1 MPSSLPIR
9 RATVLAL
16 CLLSPSAPQAQSA
29 DLPSGNFLLWQPSH
43 RPGGFSHMET
53 IFPTRRVKAGAHPYP
68 LPKAAQEPAV
78 RYTVDGH
85 AMDTDGFMEAN
96 NVAGLLVIRDGRI
109 MVERYRLGL
118 TAKGHWNSFSV
129 AKSVTSTLVGAAVK
143 DGSIKSL
150 DDPITRYIP
159 GLKGSAYEGVS
170 MRDMLTMSSGV
181 RWNENYED
189 PDSDEMKMKEID
201 GGKGDG
207 TVPYMAHLPRLAP
220 PGAQFHYSTGD
231 ADLIGIALANATGM
245 SMADYLSK
253 KIWAPF
259 GMERDA
265 HWVTS
270 GGRETGGGG
279 LSVSLRDFGRFGL
292 FFMQGGMAGGRKVL
306 PEGWTQE
313 AAAHHLQTPAT
324 WADVGYGYQWW
335 VWKDGS
341 YRAIGIFGQMIY
353 IDPASK
359 LVIVTLS
366 AWPHAVGQP
375 NHDAEAAYIS
385 AIHRAL
391 QQGAA
396 RISRH
401 RSLPR

>member
-1 MPSSLPIR
+1 MRHAMRFRLSL
-9 RATVLAL
+9 AAVLSMLGAGT
-16 CLLSPSAPQAQSA
+16 SDARPA
-29 DLPSGNFLLWQPSH
+29 DLPSGNFLLWQPDQ
-43 RPGGFSHMET
+43 RPAGFSHMEK
-53 IFPTRRVKAGAHPYP
+53 IFPTKRVKGSTHPYP
-68 LPKAAQEPAV
+68 LPKAAQELAV
-78 RYTVDGH
+78 PYTVDGK
-85 AMDTDGFMEAN
+85 AMDSAGFMAAN
-96 NVAGLLVIRDGRI
+96 NVAGLLVIKDGRI

-118 TAKGHWNSFSV
+118 TAQGHWNSFSV
-129 AKSVTSTLVGAAVK
+129 AKSITSTLVGAAVK
-143 DGSIKSL
+143 DGFIKSL

-159 GLKGSAYEGVS
+159 GLKGSAYEGVT
-170 MRDMLTMSSGV
+170 MRAMLTMSSGA

-207 TVPYMAHLPRLAP
+207 TVPYMARLPRVAP
-220 PGAQFHYSTGD
+220 PGTQFHYSTGD

-253 KIWAPF
+253 KIWVPF
-259 GMERDA
+259 GMEHDA
-265 HWVTS
+265 FWVTS

-279 LSVSLRDFGRFGL
+279 LSISLRDFGRFGL
-292 FFMQGGMAGGRKVL
+292 FFMKGGIAGGQKVL
-306 PEGWTQE
+306 PDGWVKD
-313 AAAHHLQTPAT
+313 ASAFHLQTPAT

-375 NHDAEAAYIS
+375 NHDAEAAYI
-385 AIHRAL
+385 AAVHQAL
-391 QQGAA
+391 KRGG
-396 RISRH
+396 
-401 RSLPR
+401 

>member
-1 MPSSLPIR
+1 MRHFLSLRLSLAAVLSLPG
-9 RATVLAL
+9 AAV
-16 CLLSPSAPQAQSA
+16 SHAQSA
-29 DLPSGNFLLWQPSH
+29 DLPQGNFLLWQPSQ
-43 RPGGFSHMET
+43 RPAGFSHMEQ
-53 IFPTRRVKAGAHPYP
+53 IFPTRTVKASAHPYP
-68 LPKAAQEPAV
+68 LPKAARELAV
-78 RYTVDGH
+78 RYQVDGV
-85 AMDTDGFMEAN
+85 AMDTDGFMAGN
-96 NVAGLLVIRDGRI
+96 NIAGLLVIKDGRI
-109 MVERYRLGL
+109 RVERYRLGL

-129 AKSVTSTLVGAAVK
+129 AKSVTSTLVGAAIR
-143 DGSIKSL
+143 DGFIKSL

-170 MRDMLTMSSGV
+170 MRDMLMMSSGV

-207 TVPYMAHLPRLAP
+207 TVAYMARLPRVAP
-220 PGAQFHYSTGD
+220 PGTLFHYSTGD
-231 ADLIGIALANATGM
+231 ADLIGIALSNATGM
-245 SMADYLSK
+245 PMADYLSQ
-253 KIWAPF
+253 KIWRPF

-292 FFMQGGMAGGRKVL
+292 FFMQGGVAGGKAVL
-306 PEGWTQE
+306 PDGWTGD
-313 AAAHHLQTPAT
+313 ASAFHLQTPAT

-335 VWKDGS
+335 VWKDHS

-353 IDPASK
+353 VDPASS

-375 NHDAEAAYIS
+375 NHAAEAAYI
-385 AIHRAL
+385 AAVHKAL
-391 QQGAA
+391 K
-396 RISRH
+396 
-401 RSLPR
+401 